1 MRKVGAKEPATLPQ
15 GKGETILLVEDAK
28 RLRQAMRDILESLD
42 YHVLIA
48 ANGQD
53 ALEVYRSAEETH
65 AERGQGRVELL
76 IADLVM
82 PVMGGQ
88 QLLQTLREETPDLKA
103 LAITGYVGRTDPQ
116 ELQEAGFLD
125 VVHKPFDAD
134 YLARVVRRALDGD

>member
-1 MRKVGAKEPATLPQ
+1 MKKVRAKEPATLPK

-42 YHVLIA
+42 YQVLVA

-53 ALEVYRSAEETH
+53 ALEVYRSA
-65 AERGQGRVELL
+65 AEAHSKRGQGRVDLL

-116 ELQEAGFLD
+116 ALKEAGFLD

-134 YLARVVRRALDGD
+134 YLARVVRHALDGD